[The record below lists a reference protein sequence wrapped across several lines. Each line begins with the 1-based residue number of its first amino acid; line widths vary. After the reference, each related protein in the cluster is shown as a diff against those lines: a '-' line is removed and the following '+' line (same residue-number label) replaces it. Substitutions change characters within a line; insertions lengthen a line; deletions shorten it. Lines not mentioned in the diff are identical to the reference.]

1 MWRLG
6 IRSGMRLGPQPRGR
20 RGDIDR
26 PYTALTARL
35 WLAVFGLVSCTVLAL
50 LVWRA
55 GLTAFGWVLAALAV
69 VAAGDLVV
77 VLLRRRAR

>member
-1 MWRLG
+1 MN
-6 IRSGMRLGPQPRGR
+6 LGPQPRSR
-20 RGDIDR
+20 RGDHDR
-26 PYTALTARL
+26 PYTALGARL
-35 WLAVFGLVSCTVLAL
+35 WLALFGLVSCAILAV

-77 VLLRRRAR
+77 VMLRRRAGRRAR